1 LGHPAPLNNRRHTH
15 SPALIFSSFS
25 QVSEREEPTVEDRA
39 NQRNEV
45 RAESMN
51 GRSLHRLVVVASVAV
66 LLLATVDGIEF
77 DGDYSKLSGII
88 IPGFAST
95 QLRAWSLLD
104 CPYSPLDFN
113 PLDLVWLD
121 TTKLLSTV
129 NCWLKCMLLDPYNQ
143 TDNAECKS
151 RPDSGLSAITELDPG
166 YITGPLSSVWKEWIK
181 WCIQFGIEANA
192 IIAVPYD
199 WRLSPSMLEERDL
212 YFHNLKL
219 TFETAL
225 KLRGGPSLV
234 FGHSLGNLVFRY
246 FLEWLKLE
254 IAPKHYNQWLDDHI
268 HAYFA
273 VGAPLLGSPETV
285 KATLFGN
292 TFGLPVSEV
301 TYFLFHRLI
310 LSITDALAYNVSGT
324 HVCLNIVL
332 TYVYTLARSQGTARL
347 MFNSFGSSSW
357 MMPISK
363 YCRSDNPYWKH
374 FSGGF
379 RRNNQTY
386 HCEEQE
392 FRSDYSGWPTNLVNI
407 EIPSTRGF
415 DAYPSLSEMV
425 ETNFSSLE
433 CGLPTQLS
441 FSAREVADGTLFRA
455 IEDYDSDSKR
465 LLYQLQKSYHG
476 DPVVNPLTPWER
488 PPIKN
493 IFCIYGVDSK
503 TEVGYYFAPS
513 GKPYPDNWIITDV
526 IYEIEGSLYTRK
538 VSSYWSGN
546 LAEGN
551 PGVTSGDETVPY
563 NSLSLCKSW
572 LGPKVNIT
580 RAPQSEHDGSDVQV
594 ELNVDHHHDEDIV
607 PNMTKAARVKYVT
620 YYEDSESIP
629 EKRTAV
635 WELDKANHR
644 NIVRSPVLMRELW
657 LQMWHDIHPNATSK
671 FVTKAKR
678 GPLRDDDCYW
688 DYGKARCA
696 WSEYCEYRYLFGDV
710 HLGQS
715 CRLKNSST
723 ETLLNYL

>member
-1 LGHPAPLNNRRHTH
+1 MDGKSLRR
-15 SPALIFSSFS
+15 L
-25 QVSEREEPTVEDRA
+25 
-39 NQRNEV
+39 
-45 RAESMN
+45 
-51 GRSLHRLVVVASVAV
+51 LVVASLSV
-66 LLLATVDGIEF
+66 LVLTVDGVEF

-121 TTKLLSTV
+121 TTRLLSAV

-292 TFGLPVSEV
+292 TFGLPVSE
-301 TYFLFHRLI
+301 
-310 LSITDALAYNVSGT
+310 
-324 HVCLNIVL
+324 
-332 TYVYTLARSQGTARL
+332 GTARL

-379 RRNNQTY
+379 KRNNQTY

-392 FRSDYSGWPTNLVNI
+392 YRSDYSGWPTNLVNI
-407 EIPSTRGF
+407 EIPSTRGL

-425 ETNFSSLE
+425 ETNFSNLE

-526 IYEIEGSLYTRK
+526 IYEIEGSLYTR
-538 VSSYWSGN
+538 SGN
-546 LAEGN
+546 LVEGN

-580 RAPQSEHDGSDVQV
+580 RAPQSEHDGSDVQE
-594 ELNVDHHHDEDIV
+594 ELNVDHHPDEDIV
-607 PNMTKAARVKYVT
+607 PNMTKSARVKYIT

-629 EKRTAV
+629 GKRTAV

-657 LQMWHDIHPNATSK
+657 LQMWHDIRPDATSK

-715 CRLKNSST
+715 CRLKNSSA

>member
-1 LGHPAPLNNRRHTH
+1 MKERAP
-15 SPALIFSSFS
+15 
-25 QVSEREEPTVEDRA
+25 
-39 NQRNEV
+39 
-45 RAESMN
+45 
-51 GRSLHRLVVVASVAV
+51 RLPSVASIAVAV
-66 LLLATVDGIEF
+66 LLVTGLRTVYSAEF

-121 TTKLLSTV
+121 TTKLLSAV
-129 NCWLKCMLLDPYNQ
+129 NCWLKCMMLDPFNQ

-212 YFHNLKL
+212 YFHTLKL

-292 TFGLPVSEV
+292 TFGLPVSE
-301 TYFLFHRLI
+301 
-310 LSITDALAYNVSGT
+310 
-324 HVCLNIVL
+324 
-332 TYVYTLARSQGTARL
+332 GTARL
-347 MFNSFGSSSW
+347 MFNSFSSSLW
-357 MMPISK
+357 MIPHSK
-363 YCRSDNPYWKH
+363 YCTSDNPYWKH

-379 RRNNQTY
+379 RKKNQTY

-392 FRSDYSGWPTNLVNI
+392 YRSNYSGWPTNLVNI
-407 EIPSTRGF
+407 EIPSIPGF
-415 DAYPSLSEMV
+415 DAYPSLQEMV
-425 ETNFSSLE
+425 ETNLSAME

-455 IEDYDSDSKR
+455 IEDYDSDTKR

-476 DPVVNPLTPWER
+476 DPVLNPLTPWER

-493 IFCIYGVDSK
+493 IFCIYGVDLK

-526 IYEIEGSLYTRK
+526 VYEIEGSLYTRQ
-538 VSSYWSGN
+538 VSQ
-546 LAEGN
+546 L
-551 PGVTSGDETVPY
+551 
-563 NSLSLCKSW
+563 
-572 LGPKVNIT
+572 
-580 RAPQSEHDGSDVQV
+580 
-594 ELNVDHHHDEDIV
+594 
-607 PNMTKAARVKYVT
+607 
-620 YYEDSESIP
+620 
-629 EKRTAV
+629 
-635 WELDKANHR
+635 
-644 NIVRSPVLMRELW
+644 
-657 LQMWHDIHPNATSK
+657 
-671 FVTKAKR
+671 
-678 GPLRDDDCYW
+678 
-688 DYGKARCA
+688 
-696 WSEYCEYRYLFGDV
+696 LF
-710 HLGQS
+710 H
-715 CRLKNSST
+715 
-723 ETLLNYL
+723 